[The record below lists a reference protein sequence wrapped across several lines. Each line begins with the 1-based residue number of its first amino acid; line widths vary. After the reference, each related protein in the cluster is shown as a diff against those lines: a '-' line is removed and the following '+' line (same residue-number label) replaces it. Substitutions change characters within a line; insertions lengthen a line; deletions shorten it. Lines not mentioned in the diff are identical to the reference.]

1 MLLARAGT
9 IFSSTA
15 TANVFYGSV
24 DFLIF
29 FEKYAS
35 GKVMSSCKASCFWSF
50 MLMVLMEGF
59 AETARLT
66 GLDKK

>member
-29 FEKYAS
+29 FEIRLRKS
-35 GKVMSSCKASCFWSF
+35 HVILQSI
-50 MLMVLMEGF
+50 VLLEFHVDGF
-59 AETARLT
+59 D
-66 GLDKK
+66 GI